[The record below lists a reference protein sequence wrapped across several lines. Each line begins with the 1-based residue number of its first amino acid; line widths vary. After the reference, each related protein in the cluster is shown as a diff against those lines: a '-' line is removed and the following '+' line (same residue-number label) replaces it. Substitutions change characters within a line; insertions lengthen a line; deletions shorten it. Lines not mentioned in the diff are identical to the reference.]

1 MAPALPIK
9 FTELLQLTSAPVNVD
24 QQSIGFNS
32 CTLESDSFI
41 CVREKKNDAAQPE
54 VIIIDLKNN
63 NNVMRR
69 PIKADSAIMHWTKQV
84 IALKAQQRT
93 LQIFDLGAKAKL
105 KSTTMNED
113 VVFWKWFS
121 ETSLGLVTETAVYHW
136 DVFDPNQPAPVEVF
150 KRNQNLVGCQ
160 IINYRVGDDGK
171 WMVVIGITQQQ
182 GRVVGAMQLYSRDRG
197 ISQAIEG
204 HAAAFGTL
212 RLEASP
218 ADTKLFTFAVRT
230 ATGAKLHIVEV
241 DHQSSNPVFAKKAVD
256 VYFPA
261 EAVNDFPVA
270 MQVSQKYSIIY
281 LVTKYGFIHLYDLE
295 TGTCIFM
302 NRISSETIFITAS
315 DSESSGIVGI
325 NRKGQVLSV
334 AVDETTIIPYLL
346 QNPANSSLAV
356 KLASRAGLPGADNLY
371 AQQFDQLLSSGNYGE
386 AAKIA
391 ANSPR
396 GFLRTAQTIE
406 RFKSLP
412 AVPGQLSV
420 ILQYFGMLLDK
431 GTLNKHETLELV
443 RPVLAQQ
450 RKHLLEKWL
459 KENKLDCSE
468 ELGDVVRP
476 HDLNLALSIYLRA
489 NVSPKVVAALAE
501 TGQFEKILPYAT
513 QAGYQP
519 DYVQLLQN
527 IVRINPEKGAEFAT
541 QLANNEGGSLVDI
554 ERVVDVFQAQGMVQ
568 PATAFLL
575 DALKD
580 NKPEQGHLQTRLLE
594 MNLINAPQVADAIL
608 GNDMF
613 SHYDRPRIAQLC
625 EQAGLFQRALEHYD
639 DPEAIKRVMIN
650 IVATPN
656 FSQDWLTTFFGRLS
670 LEQSL
675 DCLDAMLKSNIR
687 QNLGAVVQ
695 IATKYSDLLGPTRL
709 IDLFEKYKTAEG
721 LFYYLGSIVNL
732 SEDPDVNFKYIEAAT
747 KMSQFTEV
755 ERICRDS
762 RPLLLIDAVAST
774 QHHYS
779 SSKLRTESL
788 RRSDQKSGHC
798 PFSARSSF
806 LGLSWTAPS
815 KMASKASNI
824 LEYVVGQVWSLLTL
838 TPARRQNPIF
848 NMILSTR
855 DVVEQI
861 LADSLLVFAPGL
873 LDVVRSPTP
882 PSVAYFK
889 SLPTDVTK
897 HWAVYLLVLE
907 KPGCGPKIYI
917 GSGTGELRGVVTR
930 FYHYDNKTHLP
941 RYIQHALDDGYM
953 IVHKGLLCWCPIPTA
968 TNRFVVR
975 AIFLAVEAVFS
986 IVLCAMRHQQRH
998 RGIPS
1003 LGPWARED
1011 VQYDGCCTHSSIAEY
1026 IPGQTDALTPEQT
1039 VAKEVEMK
1047 HRRLQQKQI
1056 YVTNTRDTKKYFC
1069 DICQSTFTYSNEL
1082 VKHKATK
1089 KHINNAAG
1097 VIRVVKAP
1105 GYDKWASKNIASRK
1119 HHCSIYFFN
1128 PEKVKNFLKEAKL
1141 TEQLPLIIVC
1151 DRFNFIHDL
1160 VLYLYQ
1166 NQQFKSIEVYVQR
1179 VNPARTPAV
1188 VGGLL
1193 DVDCD
1198 ESIIKNLLQTVNPA
1212 SIPIDELVA
1221 EVESRNRLKLLLP
1234 FLEATLAAG
1243 NQQQAVYNALAK
1255 IYIDS
1260 NNNPEKFLKENDNYD
1275 PLTVGKYC
1283 EKRDPNLAYIAYRK
1297 GQNDLELV
1305 NITNENSMFKA
1316 QSRYILERAD
1326 RELWSFVLSH
1336 NNIHRRSVVDQV
1348 ISTAVPESTEPD
1360 KVSVAVASFLQA
1372 DLPGELIELLEK
1384 IVLEPS
1390 PFSDNENLQNL
1401 LILTATKADKARVMD
1416 YIHRLDAYNAPD
1428 IANICIEVGLFEEAF
1443 EVYKKINDHKNAANV
1458 LVEHVVSIDRAQEYA
1473 ERVELPEVWSRVA
1486 KAQLDGLRVTDSIA
1500 SYIRAEDPSNY
1511 NEVIEI
1517 ATHAGKDEDLI
1528 KFLRMARKTLR
1539 EPPIDTALAFAF
1551 ARTDQ
1556 LSELEDFLRGTNVA
1570 DIEESGDKAYAE
1582 GYHQAA
1588 KIFYSSISNWAK
1600 LATTL
1605 VHLEDYQA
1613 AVECARKANNI
1624 KVWKQV
1630 NAACVDKKEFRLAQ
1644 ICGLNLIVDAEEL
1657 QGLVKQYERNGY
1669 FDELIAL
1676 LEQGLG
1682 LERAHMG
1689 MFTELGIA
1697 LSRYHPDRVMEHLKL
1712 FWGRINIPKMIRACE
1727 EAHLWPELVFLYCH
1741 YDEWDNAALAMM
1753 ERAADAWEHHSF
1765 KDIVVKVANL
1775 EIYYR
1780 ALSFYL
1786 QQQPSLLT
1794 DLLQALTP
1802 RIDVN
1807 RVVKMFEKSD
1817 NIPLIKPF
1825 LLNVQSQ
1832 NKKTVNSAIN
1842 DLLIEEEDYK
1852 TLRDSVENYDNYDP
1866 VELAQRLEHHDLVFF
1881 RQIAAN
1887 IYRKNKRWEKSIAL
1901 SKQDKLFKDAIETA
1915 AMSGKSDVVD
1925 ELLRYFVDIGSR
1937 ECYVGMLYAC
1947 YDLIPVATVMEIS
1960 WRHGL
1965 TDYTMPFMINYL
1977 AQQSST
1983 IEMLKKDNEE
1993 RKSREKSQET
2003 DESSTPILGGNRLM
2017 ITAGPGGRTSPAP
2030 FAQTNGFAPQQTG
2043 YSNF

>member
-1 MAPALPIK
+1 M
-9 FTELLQLTSAPVNVD
+9 TSIGID
-24 QQSIGFNS
+24 QSSIGFNS

-41 CVREKKNDAAQPE
+41 CVREKKDDASSPE
-54 VIIIDLKNN
+54 VVIVDLKNIN
-63 NNVMRR
+63 AAPIRR
-69 PIKADSAIMHWTKQV
+69 PIKADSAIMHWTKQI
-84 IALKAQQRT
+84 IALKAQSRT
-93 LQIFDLGAKAKL
+93 LQIFDLGQKAKL
-105 KSTTMNED
+105 KSATMNED
-113 VVFWKWFS
+113 VLFWKWFS
-121 ETSLGLVTETAVYHW
+121 ETTIGLVTETTIFHW
-136 DVFDPNQPAPVEVF
+136 DVFDPNQASPVKVF
-150 KRNQNLVGCQ
+150 ERNQNLSGCQ
-160 IINYRVGDDGK
+160 IINYRVSDDGK
-171 WMVVIGITQQQ
+171 WMVCVGITQQQ

-212 RLEASP
+212 RLEAAP
-218 ADTKLFTFAVRT
+218 ADTKVFTFAVRT

-241 DHQSSNPVFAKKAVD
+241 DHQASNPVFAKKAVD

-295 TGTCIFM
+295 TGTCLFM
-302 NRISSETIFITAS
+302 NRISSETIFITAA
-315 DSESSGIVGI
+315 DTESAGLVGI
-325 NRKGQVLSV
+325 NRKGQVLTVS
-334 AVDETTIIPYLL
+334 VDETTIIPYLL
-346 QNPANSSLAV
+346 QNPSNSGLAV

-371 AQQFDQLLSSGNYGE
+371 ANQFDQLLNAGNYAE

-396 GFLRTAQTIE
+396 GFLRTPQTIE

-412 AVPGQLSV
+412 AAPGQLSV

-443 RPVLAQQ
+443 RPVLAQN
-450 RKHLLEKWL
+450 RKHLLEKWM

-468 ELGDVVRP
+468 ELGDIVRP

-489 NVSPKVVAALAE
+489 NVPGKVVAAFAE
-501 TGQFEKILPYAT
+501 TGQFDKILPYT
-513 QAGYQP
+513 TKVGYTP
-519 DYVQLLQN
+519 DYVQLLQH
-527 IVRINPEKGAEFAT
+527 IIRVNPEKGSEFAT
-541 QLANNEGGSLVDI
+541 ALANNEGGSLIDI
-554 ERVVDVFQAQGMVQ
+554 ERVVDVFQSQGMVQ

-580 NKPEQGHLQTRLLE
+580 NKPEQGRLQTRLLE

-625 EQAGLFQRALEHYD
+625 EQAGLSQRALEHYE
-639 DPEAIKRVMIN
+639 DPDSVKRVIVN
-650 IVATPN
+650 IVSTPT
-656 FSQDWLTTFFGRLS
+656 FSQDWLTNFFGRLS

-675 DCLDAMLKSNIR
+675 DCLDAMLKTNIR

-709 IDLFEKYKTAEG
+709 IDLFEKYKTSEG
-721 LFYYLGSIVNL
+721 LYYYLGSIVNL
-732 SEDPDVNFKYIEAAT
+732 SEDQDVNFKYIEAAT
-747 KMSQFTEV
+747 KMGQFTEV
-755 ERICRDS
+755 ERICR
-762 RPLLLIDAVAST
+762 
-774 QHHYS
+774 
-779 SSKLRTESL
+779 ES
-788 RRSDQKSGHC
+788 
-798 PFSARSSF
+798 
-806 LGLSWTAPS
+806 
-815 KMASKASNI
+815 N
-824 LEYVVGQVWSLLTL
+824 
-838 TPARRQNPIF
+838 
-848 NMILSTR
+848 
-855 DVVEQI
+855 
-861 LADSLLVFAPGL
+861 
-873 LDVVRSPTP
+873 
-882 PSVAYFK
+882 
-889 SLPTDVTK
+889 
-897 HWAVYLLVLE
+897 
-907 KPGCGPKIYI
+907 
-917 GSGTGELRGVVTR
+917 
-930 FYHYDNKTHLP
+930 FY
-941 RYIQHALDDGYM
+941 
-953 IVHKGLLCWCPIPTA
+953 
-968 TNRFVVR
+968 
-975 AIFLAVEAVFS
+975 
-986 IVLCAMRHQQRH
+986 
-998 RGIPS
+998 
-1003 LGPWARED
+1003 
-1011 VQYDGCCTHSSIAEY
+1011 
-1026 IPGQTDALTPEQT
+1026 
-1039 VAKEVEMK
+1039 
-1047 HRRLQQKQI
+1047 
-1056 YVTNTRDTKKYFC
+1056 
-1069 DICQSTFTYSNEL
+1069 
-1082 VKHKATK
+1082 
-1089 KHINNAAG
+1089 
-1097 VIRVVKAP
+1097 
-1105 GYDKWASKNIASRK
+1105 
-1119 HHCSIYFFN
+1119 N

-1141 TEQLPLIIVC
+1141 VEQLPLIIVC

-1166 NQQFKSIEVYVQR
+1166 NKQFQSIEVYVQR

-1193 DVDCD
+1193 DVDCE

-1212 SIPIDELVA
+1212 SVPIDELVK
-1221 EVESRNRLKLLLP
+1221 EVETRNRLKILLP

-1260 NNNPEKFLKENDNYD
+1260 NNNPEKFLKENDQYD
-1275 PLTVGKYC
+1275 TLSIGKYC
-1283 EKRDPNLAYIAYRK
+1283 EKRDPNLAYISYRK
-1297 GQNDLELV
+1297 GQNDLELIS
-1305 NITNENSMFKA
+1305 ITSENSMFKA
-1316 QSRYILERAD
+1316 QSRYLLERAD
-1326 RELWSFVLSH
+1326 EELWAFVLSQ
-1336 NNIHRRSVVDQV
+1336 NNMHRRSVIDQV
-1348 ISTAVPESTEPD
+1348 ISTAVPESTEPE
-1360 KVSVAVASFLQA
+1360 KVSVAVSSFLKA
-1372 DLPGELIELLEK
+1372 DLPAELIELLEK

-1390 PFSDNENLQNL
+1390 AFSDNESLQNL
-1401 LILTATKADKARVMD
+1401 LILTATKADKGRVMD
-1416 YIHRLDAYNAPD
+1416 YIHRLEAYNAPD
-1428 IANICIEVGLFEEAF
+1428 VANICIEVGLFEEAF
-1443 EVYKKINDHKNAANV
+1443 EVYKKINDHQSAANV
-1458 LVEHVVSIDRAQEYA
+1458 LVEHIVSIDRAQDYA
-1473 ERVELPEVWSRVA
+1473 EKVELPEVWSRVA
-1486 KAQLDGLRVTDSIA
+1486 KAQLDGLRVSDGIS
-1500 SYIRAEDPSNY
+1500 SYIRADDPSNY

-1539 EPPIDTALAFAF
+1539 EPAIDTALAFSF
-1551 ARTDQ
+1551 ARTQQ

-1582 GYHQAA
+1582 GFHQAA
-1588 KIFYSSISNWAK
+1588 KIFFTSISNWAK

-1644 ICGLNLIVDAEEL
+1644 ICGLNLIIDAEEL
-1657 QGLVKQYERNGY
+1657 QDLVKQYEQNGY

-1689 MFTELGIA
+1689 VFTSLGIA
-1697 LSRYHPDRVMEHLKL
+1697 LSKYHPDRVMEHLKL
-1712 FWGRINIPKMIRACE
+1712 FWSRINIPKMIRACE
-1727 EAHLWPELVFLYCH
+1727 DAHLWPELVFLYCH

-1753 ERAADAWEHHSF
+1753 ERASDAWEHHSF
-1765 KDIVVKVANL
+1765 KDIIVKVANL

-1780 ALSFYL
+1780 ALNFYL
-1786 QQQPSLLT
+1786 QEQPMLLT

-1817 NIPLIKPF
+1817 NIPIIKPF
-1825 LLNVQSQ
+1825 LLNVQTQ
-1832 NKKTVNSAIN
+1832 NKRTVNSAIN

-1852 TLRDSVENYDNYDP
+1852 TLRDSVENFDNYDP
-1866 VELAQRLEHHDLVFF
+1866 VDLAQRLEKHDLVFF

-1915 AMSGKSDVVD
+1915 AISGKSEVVE

-1947 YDLIPVATVMEIS
+1947 YELIPIHVVMEIS

-1965 TDYTMPFMINYL
+1965 TDFTMPFMINYL

-1983 IEMLKKDNEE
+1983 IETLKKDNDE
-1993 RKSREKSQET
+1993 RKLREKSNEA
-2003 DESSTPILGGNRLM
+2003 EENNAPILGGNRLM
-2017 ITAGPGGRTSPAP
+2017 ITAGPGVGRQSPAP
-2030 FAQTNGFAPQQTG
+2030 FAQTNGFAPQATG
-2043 YSNF
+2043 YAGF

>member
-1 MAPALPIK
+1 MS
-9 FTELLQLTSAPVNVD
+9 TS
-24 QQSIGFNS
+24 
-32 CTLESDSFI
+32 
-41 CVREKKNDAAQPE
+41 PE
-54 VIIIDLKNN
+54 VVIIDLKN
-63 NNVMRR
+63 VSQPPTRR
-69 PIKADSAIMHWTKQV
+69 PIKADSAILHFTKQV
-84 IALKAQQRT
+84 IALKAQSRT

-121 ETSLGLVTETAVYHW
+121 ETSLGLVTDTAVYHW
-136 DVFDPNQPAPVEVF
+136 DVFDPNQAAPVEVF
-150 KRNQNLVGCQ
+150 KRNPNLQGCQ
-160 IINYRVGDDGK
+160 IINYRVSDDGK
-171 WMVVIGITQQQ
+171 WMVVVGISQQQ
-182 GRVVGAMQLYSRDRG
+182 GRVVGAMQLYSKDRG
-197 ISQAIEG
+197 ISQSIEG

-212 RLEASP
+212 RLEGAP
-218 ADTKLFTFAVRT
+218 ADTKVFTFAVRT

-241 DHQSSNPVFAKKAVD
+241 DHQASNPAFPKKAVD
-256 VYFPA
+256 IYFPA

-302 NRISSETIFITAS
+302 NRISSETIFITAP
-315 DSESSGIVGI
+315 DHESKGLIGV

-334 AVDETTIIPYLL
+334 AVDENTIIPYLL
-346 QNPANSSLAV
+346 QNPANSGLAV
-356 KLASRAGLPGADNLY
+356 KLASRAGLPGADELY
-371 AQQFDQLLSSGNYGE
+371 ANQFQQLLSSGKYSE
-386 AAKIA
+386 AAAIA

-396 GFLRTAQTIE
+396 GFLRTPQTIE
-406 RFKSLP
+406 RFKAVP
-412 AVPGQLSV
+412 AQPGQLSV
-420 ILQYFGMLLDK
+420 ILQYFGILLDK
-431 GTLNKHETLELV
+431 GNLNKHETLEL
-443 RPVLAQQ
+443 
-450 RKHLLEKWL
+450 
-459 KENKLDCSE
+459 S
-468 ELGDVVRP
+468 
-476 HDLNLALSIYLRA
+476 
-489 NVSPKVVAALAE
+489 
-501 TGQFEKILPYAT
+501 
-513 QAGYQP
+513 
-519 DYVQLLQN
+519 QN
-527 IVRINPEKGAEFAT
+527 MI
-541 QLANNEGGSLVDI
+541 
-554 ERVVDVFQAQGMVQ
+554 Q

-575 DALKD
+575 DALKE

-594 MNLINAPQVADAIL
+594 MNLMNAPQVADAIL

-613 SHYDRPRIAQLC
+613 SYYDKARIAQLC
-625 EQAGLFQRALEHYD
+625 EQAGLAQRALEHYE
-639 DPEAIKRVMIN
+639 DPEAIKRVIVN
-650 IVATPN
+650 ITATPTFN
-656 FSQDWLTTFFGRLS
+656 QDWLTNYFGRLS

-687 QNLGAVVQ
+687 QNLAAVVQ
-695 IATKYSDLLGPTRL
+695 IATKYSDLLGPVRL
-709 IDLFEKYKTAEG
+709 IDLFEKYKTSEG
-721 LFYYLGSIVNL
+721 LYHYLGSIVNL
-732 SEDPDVNFKYIEAAT
+732 STDPDVNFKYIEAAT
-747 KMSQFTEV
+747 KLGQFTEV

-762 RPLLLIDAVAST
+762 N
-774 QHHYS
+774 HY
-779 SSKLRTESL
+779 
-788 RRSDQKSGHC
+788 
-798 PFSARSSF
+798 
-806 LGLSWTAPS
+806 
-815 KMASKASNI
+815 
-824 LEYVVGQVWSLLTL
+824 
-838 TPARRQNPIF
+838 
-848 NMILSTR
+848 
-855 DVVEQI
+855 
-861 LADSLLVFAPGL
+861 
-873 LDVVRSPTP
+873 
-882 PSVAYFK
+882 
-889 SLPTDVTK
+889 
-897 HWAVYLLVLE
+897 
-907 KPGCGPKIYI
+907 
-917 GSGTGELRGVVTR
+917 
-930 FYHYDNKTHLP
+930 
-941 RYIQHALDDGYM
+941 
-953 IVHKGLLCWCPIPTA
+953 
-968 TNRFVVR
+968 
-975 AIFLAVEAVFS
+975 
-986 IVLCAMRHQQRH
+986 
-998 RGIPS
+998 
-1003 LGPWARED
+1003 
-1011 VQYDGCCTHSSIAEY
+1011 
-1026 IPGQTDALTPEQT
+1026 
-1039 VAKEVEMK
+1039 
-1047 HRRLQQKQI
+1047 
-1056 YVTNTRDTKKYFC
+1056 
-1069 DICQSTFTYSNEL
+1069 
-1082 VKHKATK
+1082 
-1089 KHINNAAG
+1089 
-1097 VIRVVKAP
+1097 
-1105 GYDKWASKNIASRK
+1105 
-1119 HHCSIYFFN
+1119 N
-1128 PEKVKNFLKEAKL
+1128 PEKVKNFLKEARL

-1198 ESIIKNLLQTVNPA
+1198 ESIIKGLLQTVNPA
-1212 SIPIDELVA
+1212 SIPIDELVS

-1260 NNNPEKFLKENDNYD
+1260 NNNPEKFLKENDQYD

-1305 NITNENSMFKA
+1305 NITNENSMYKA
-1316 QSRYILERAD
+1316 QARYLLERAD
-1326 RELWSFVLSH
+1326 RELWAFVLSP
-1336 NNIHRRSVVDQV
+1336 NNIHRRSVIDQV

-1360 KVSVAVASFLQA
+1360 KVSVAVASFLAA
-1372 DLPGELIELLEK
+1372 DLPAELIELLEK

-1401 LILTATKADKARVMD
+1401 LILTATKADKSRVMD

-1428 IANICIEVGLFEEAF
+1428 IANICIDVGLFEEAF
-1443 EVYKKINDHKNAANV
+1443 EVYKKINDHKSAVNV
-1458 LVEHVVSIDRAQEYA
+1458 LVEHIVSIDRAQEYA

-1486 KAQLDGLRVTDSIA
+1486 KAQLDGLRVSDAIA

-1528 KFLRMARKTLR
+1528 KYLRMARKTLR
-1539 EPPIDTALAFAF
+1539 EPAIDTALAFAF
-1551 ARTDQ
+1551 ARTEQ

-1570 DIEESGDKAYAE
+1570 DVEESGDKAYAE

-1588 KIFYSSISNWAK
+1588 KIFFTSISNWAK

-1630 NAACVDKKEFRLAQ
+1630 NAACVEKKEFRLAQ

-1657 QGLVKQYERNGY
+1657 QDLVKQYERNGY
-1669 FDELIAL
+1669 FDELIAV

-1697 LSRYHPDRVMEHLKL
+1697 LSKYHPERVMEHLKL
-1712 FWGRINIPKMIRACE
+1712 FWSRINIPKMIRACE
-1727 EAHLWPELVFLYCH
+1727 EANLWPELVFLYCH

-1765 KDIVVKVANL
+1765 KDIIVKVANL

-1780 ALSFYL
+1780 ALNFYL
-1786 QQQPSLLT
+1786 QEQPSLLT

-1807 RVVKMFEKSD
+1807 RVVRMFEKSD

-1832 NKKTVNSAIN
+1832 NKKIVNNAIN

-1866 VELAQRLEHHDLVFF
+1866 VELAQRLERHDLVFF
-1881 RQIAAN
+1881 RQIASN
-1887 IYRKNKRWEKSIAL
+1887 IYRKNKRWEKAIEL

-1915 AMSGKSDVVD
+1915 AMSGKPEVVE
-1925 ELLRYFVDIGSR
+1925 ELIRYFVDIGSR

-1947 YDLIPVATVMEIS
+1947 YDLIPIHVVMELS

-1965 TDYTMPFMINYL
+1965 TDFTMPFMINYL
-1977 AQQSST
+1977 AQQSAT
-1983 IEMLKKDNEE
+1983 IEVLKKDNEE
-1993 RKSREKSQET
+1993 RKAREKSNET
-2003 DESSTPILGGNRLM
+2003 EDNNGPILGGNRLLLTGGPM
-2017 ITAGPGGRTSPAP
+2017 AAGRQSPAFP
-2030 FAQTNGFAPQQTG
+2030 QTNGFAPQPTG
-2043 YSNF
+2043 YGGF